1 MKRNL
6 LIFGVFLLSCL
17 SVSAQIAPPTLVLEG
32 EILAKNLAESKHNP
46 NPAIVEIIKDAE
58 KIVKAGKLFSVINK
72 EQVPPSGDKHD
83 YMSQAPYWW
92 ADPSKP
98 NGLPYI
104 RRDGERNPELN
115 KITDEEELGKMR
127 NEVEVTAIAYFL
139 SGREEFAEHSAKLI
153 RTWFIAEKTKM
164 NPSLNYA
171 QGIPGITKG
180 RGFGLIETRELYR
193 VIDAAI
199 LLKSSKFWTE
209 AEHILLKKWFADF
222 AKWMMDSNL
231 GKDEANAK
239 NNHGTYYDVQ
249 LISYLIFTRQTNLA
263 KKQLEI
269 SKQRLKNQLAKDGSQ
284 PEELERTL
292 SWDYSFMNL
301 FGFLTIARLAENVG
315 VDFWSFETDGKGIKK
330 ALEWHK
336 SFVKGDKKWTH
347 QQIKAPK
354 MDNTFRVFSIAAR
367 KYKNNEFRD
376 LTEKIKQESKITKL
390 DLLTR

>member
-1 MKRNL
+1 
-6 LIFGVFLLSCL
+6 
-17 SVSAQIAPPTLVLEG
+17 
-32 EILAKNLAESKHNP
+32 
-46 NPAIVEIIKDAE
+46 
-58 KIVKAGKLFSVINK
+58 
-72 EQVPPSGDKHD
+72 
-83 YMSQAPYWW
+83 
-92 ADPSKP
+92 
-98 NGLPYI
+98 
-104 RRDGERNPELN
+104 
-115 KITDEEELGKMR
+115 
-127 NEVEVTAIAYFL
+127 
-139 SGREEFAEHSAKLI
+139 
-153 RTWFIAEKTKM
+153 
-164 NPSLNYA
+164 
-171 QGIPGITKG
+171 
-180 RGFGLIETRELYR
+180 
-193 VIDAAI
+193 
-199 LLKSSKFWTE
+199 
-209 AEHILLKKWFADF
+209 
-222 AKWMMDSNL
+222 MMDSNL

-249 LISYLIFTRQTNLA
+249 LISYLIFTEQTNLA